1 MICLFTSSFL
11 GFFLLWASASGMHRG
26 LGDKYVVRMD
36 ELVKPLDRHVK
47 HFQKPISSLGRLV
60 KRKVRRPSKSSASKR
75 SADSAISDDSSS
87 RARIRV
93 LTKDSVG
100 SCGSQKVAY
109 EPPLYSTRIR
119 NGTCTPYGAFPWT
132 VHIQVLYKSL
142 VKNKQLTIL
151 HMYLHT
157 MHNAI
162 LYFCI

>member
-1 MICLFTSSFL
+1 MTVICLFTSSFL

-132 VHIQVLYKSL
+132 VHIQVLYKS
-142 VKNKQLTIL
+142 
-151 HMYLHT
+151 
-157 MHNAI
+157 
-162 LYFCI
+162 